1 MPHRSRRHGEYVL
14 LLPCVDALLYGNDEE
29 HANCFDN
36 LTQALSQNRPLI
48 QPVSLFM
55 SAKIDPD
62 GKITIHP
69 ARSKAGDRI
78 VFEAFT
84 DARVAVAACSVSE
97 GACNGGRCTG
107 LKIVVTE

>member
-1 MPHRSRRHGEYVL
+1 M
-14 LLPCVDALLYGNDEE
+14 
-29 HANCFDN
+29 
-36 LTQALSQNRPLI
+36 
-48 QPVSLFM
+48 
-55 SAKIDPD
+55 

-69 ARSKAGDRI
+69 ARSMAGDRI